1 MLWQG
6 VINMARELAR
16 NTRITVDLGN
26 AALYRSVKV
35 LSAYQ
40 GRPLRDIVA
49 EALVGLETNPRP
61 QDVRRLHG
69 VERGYRV
76 DSGEYRIIYEI
87 DDAERR
93 VVVRVV
99 KHRKDVYRNL

>member
-1 MLWQG
+1 MSSRYE
-6 VINMARELAR
+6 VIVLRPAEKDIRRLAPKIR
-16 NTRITVDLGN
+16 RQILE
-26 AALYRSVKV
+26 K
-35 LSAYQ
+35 
-40 GRPLRDIVA
+40 
-49 EALVGLETNPRP
+49 LVGLETNPRP

-76 DSGEYRIIYEI
+76 DSGEYRILYEI

-99 KHRKDVYRNL
+99 KHRKDVYRNV

>member
-1 MLWQG
+1 MSSRYEVVVLRPAEKE
-6 VINMARELAR
+6 IRRLAPKIR
-16 NTRITVDLGN
+16 RQILE
-26 AALYRSVKV
+26 K
-35 LSAYQ
+35 
-40 GRPLRDIVA
+40 
-49 EALVGLETNPRP
+49 LVGLETNPGP

-76 DSGEYRIIYEI
+76 DSGEYRILYEI

>member
-1 MLWQG
+1 MSSRYEVV
-6 VINMARELAR
+6 VIRPAEKEIRRLAPKIR
-16 NTRITVDLGN
+16 RQILE
-26 AALYRSVKV
+26 K
-35 LSAYQ
+35 
-40 GRPLRDIVA
+40 
-49 EALVGLETNPRP
+49 LVGLEANPRP
-61 QDVRRLHG
+61 QDVRRLHR

-76 DSGEYRIIYEI
+76 DSGEYRILYEI

>member
-1 MLWQG
+1 MSSRYEVVVLRPAEKE
-6 VINMARELAR
+6 IRRLAPKIR
-16 NTRITVDLGN
+16 RQILE
-26 AALYRSVKV
+26 K
-35 LSAYQ
+35 
-40 GRPLRDIVA
+40 
-49 EALVGLETNPRP
+49 LVGLETNPRP

-76 DSGEYRIIYEI
+76 DSGEYRILYEI
-87 DDAERR
+87 DDAERL

>member
-1 MLWQG
+1 MSSRYEVVVLRPAEKE
-6 VINMARELAR
+6 IRRLAPKIR
-16 NTRITVDLGN
+16 RQILE
-26 AALYRSVKV
+26 K
-35 LSAYQ
+35 
-40 GRPLRDIVA
+40 
-49 EALVGLETNPRP
+49 LVGLETNPRP
-61 QDVRRLHG
+61 QDARRLHV

-76 DSGEYRIIYEI
+76 DSGEYRILYEI

>member
-1 MLWQG
+1 MSSRYEVVVLRP
-6 VINMARELAR
+6 VEKEIRRLAPKIR
-16 NTRITVDLGN
+16 RQILE
-26 AALYRSVKV
+26 K
-35 LSAYQ
+35 
-40 GRPLRDIVA
+40 
-49 EALVGLETNPRP
+49 LVGLETNPRP
-61 QDVRRLHG
+61 QDVRRLRG

-76 DSGEYRIIYEI
+76 DSGEYRILYEI

>member
-1 MLWQG
+1 MSPRYE
-6 VINMARELAR
+6 VIVLRPAEKDIRRLAPKIR
-16 NTRITVDLGN
+16 RQILE
-26 AALYRSVKV
+26 K
-35 LSAYQ
+35 
-40 GRPLRDIVA
+40 
-49 EALVGLETNPRP
+49 LVGLETNPRP

-76 DSGEYRIIYEI
+76 DSGEYRILYEI

-99 KHRKDVYRNL
+99 KHRKDVYRNV

>member
-1 MLWQG
+1 MISRYEVVVLRPAEKE
-6 VINMARELAR
+6 IRRLAPKIR
-16 NTRITVDLGN
+16 RQILE
-26 AALYRSVKV
+26 K
-35 LSAYQ
+35 
-40 GRPLRDIVA
+40 
-49 EALVGLETNPRP
+49 LVGLEINPRP
-61 QDVRRLHG
+61 QDVRCLHV

-76 DSGEYRIIYEI
+76 DSGEYRILYQI

>member
-1 MLWQG
+1 MSSRYEVVVLRPAEKE
-6 VINMARELAR
+6 IRRLAPKIR
-16 NTRITVDLGN
+16 RQILD
-26 AALYRSVKV
+26 K
-35 LSAYQ
+35 
-40 GRPLRDIVA
+40 
-49 EALVGLETNPRP
+49 LVGLETNPRP

>member
-1 MLWQG
+1 MSSRYE
-6 VINMARELAR
+6 VIVLRTAEKDIRRLAPKIR
-16 NTRITVDLGN
+16 RQILE
-26 AALYRSVKV
+26 K
-35 LSAYQ
+35 
-40 GRPLRDIVA
+40 
-49 EALVGLETNPRP
+49 LVGLETNPRP

-76 DSGEYRIIYEI
+76 DSGEYRILYEI

-99 KHRKDVYRNL
+99 KHRKDVYRNV

>member
-1 MLWQG
+1 MSSRYE
-6 VINMARELAR
+6 VIVLRPAEKEIRRLAPKIR
-16 NTRITVDLGN
+16 RQILE
-26 AALYRSVKV
+26 K
-35 LSAYQ
+35 
-40 GRPLRDIVA
+40 
-49 EALVGLETNPRP
+49 LVGLETNPRP

-76 DSGEYRIIYEI
+76 DSGEYRILYEI
-87 DDAERR
+87 DDAERL

>member
-1 MLWQG
+1 MSSRYE
-6 VINMARELAR
+6 VIVLRPAEKEIRRLAPKIR
-16 NTRITVDLGN
+16 RQILE
-26 AALYRSVKV
+26 K
-35 LSAYQ
+35 
-40 GRPLRDIVA
+40 
-49 EALVGLETNPRP
+49 LVGLETNLRP

-76 DSGEYRIIYEI
+76 DSGEYRVLYEI

>member
-1 MLWQG
+1 MSSRYEVVVLRSAEKE
-6 VINMARELAR
+6 IRRLAPKIR
-16 NTRITVDLGN
+16 RQILE
-26 AALYRSVKV
+26 K
-35 LSAYQ
+35 
-40 GRPLRDIVA
+40 
-49 EALVGLETNPRP
+49 LVGLETNPRP

-76 DSGEYRIIYEI
+76 DSGEYRILYEI

>member
-1 MLWQG
+1 MSSRYEVVVLRPAEKE
-6 VINMARELAR
+6 IRRLAPKIR
-16 NTRITVDLGN
+16 RQILE
-26 AALYRSVKV
+26 K
-35 LSAYQ
+35 
-40 GRPLRDIVA
+40 
-49 EALVGLETNPRP
+49 LVGLETNPRP

-69 VERGYRV
+69 VEWGYRV
-76 DSGEYRIIYEI
+76 DSGEYRILYEI

>member
-1 MLWQG
+1 MSSRYE
-6 VINMARELAR
+6 V
-16 NTRITVDLGN
+16 V
-26 AALYRSVKV
+26 V
-35 LSAYQ
+35 L
-40 GRPLRDIVA
+40 RPA
-49 EALVGLETNPRP
+49 EKEIRRFAPKIRRQILEKLVGLETNPRP

-76 DSGEYRIIYEI
+76 DSGEYRILYEI

>member
-1 MLWQG
+1 MSSRYEVVVLRPAEKE
-6 VINMARELAR
+6 IRRLAPKIR
-16 NTRITVDLGN
+16 RQILEK
-26 AALYRSVKV
+26 L
-35 LSAYQ
+35 
-40 GRPLRDIVA
+40 VA
-49 EALVGLETNPRP
+49 LETNPRP
-61 QDVRRLHG
+61 QDVRCLHV

-76 DSGEYRIIYEI
+76 DSGEYRILYEI